1 MDFSDFE
8 TEIRKMSNFQSWV
21 VELVDEDLTPPFSE
35 LALETK
41 IWVNGA
47 DRPLS
52 IINIESMAD
61 IDNMVIFHFKAVRFT
76 LL

>member
-1 MDFSDFE
+1 MA
-8 TEIRKMSNFQSWV
+8 NFQSWV
-21 VELVDEDLTPPFSE
+21 VELVDEDLTPPFCE

-61 IDNMVIFHFKAVRFT
+61 IENMVIFHFKAVPFT